1 MPKLS
6 RVAVIVGCALF
17 ATACSKPASKPP
29 AGPTNLKSDAQK
41 FGYSVGYDLGRSM
54 RPVLDSIDVKAMEL
68 GIEQGAAGKKA
79 LIDAKTRREIKVSM
93 AKKLRDRA
101 LASHKLVAEKNAD
114 ASKKFLALMAKK
126 PGVKTTADGLE
137 YKVDKMGS
145 GKPPTINDT
154 VTVNYRGTLPD
165 GTEFDSSYARK
176 QPLTF
181 RVKNVIPGW
190 VEGLQL
196 MKPGA
201 EYTFY
206 IPPELAYGEEGAG
219 DKIGP
224 NQALEFQVQL
234 LKVERSGKQGDLAPT
249 SSASS
254 GSTTKK

>member
-1 MPKLS
+1 MSKLL
-6 RVAVIVGCALF
+6 RVAMIVGCALF
-17 ATACSKPASKPP
+17 ATACSKPESKSTTASS
-29 AGPTNLKSDAQK
+29 TLKTDAQK

-54 RPVLDSIDVKAMEL
+54 RPVLDSIDVKALEL
-68 GIEQGAAGKKA
+68 GIEQGAAGKTA
-79 LIDAKTRREIKVSM
+79 LIDAKTRREIKVAM
-93 AKKLRDRA
+93 GKKLREQA
-101 LASHKLVAEKNAD
+101 LASHKLAAEKNAN
-114 ASKKFLALMAKK
+114 ASKKFLARMAKQ

-137 YKVDKMGS
+137 YKVDEKGS
-145 GKPPTINDT
+145 GAPPTVNDT

-181 RVKNVIPGW
+181 QVKSVIPGW

-201 EYTFY
+201 KYTFY

-224 NQALEFQVQL
+224 NQALVFQVQL
-234 LKVERSGKQGDLAPT
+234 LKVARSGKRVDAGPP

-254 GSTTKK
+254 GAAEQ